1 MKTVEQ
7 YKCEICGGI
16 YNTPKQAE
24 NCENKHAK
32 VISVEVLFQPNH
44 IEPNQ
49 VKIVTEAADG
59 KKKQKTYALYRNW
72 Y

>member
-1 MKTVEQ
+1 MKVVEQ

-24 NCENKHAK
+24 DCEKKHAK
-32 VISVEVLFQPNH
+32 VLSVEILFQPNH
-44 IEPNQ
+44 IDPHQ
-49 VKIVTEAADG
+49 VKVVTEGKDG
-59 KKKQKTYALYRNW
+59 KKKQKTYYLYKNW

>member
-16 YNTPKQAE
+16 YGTPHQAE
-24 NCENKHAK
+24 TCEAKHAK
-32 VISVEVLFQPNH
+32 VLSVEVLFQANH

-49 VKIVTEAADG
+49 VKIVTEGKDG
-59 KKKQKTYALYRNW
+59 KRKQKTYGLYKNW

>member
-1 MKTVEQ
+1 MKVVEQ

-16 YNTPKQAE
+16 YGTPKQAE
-24 NCENKHAK
+24 TCEEKHTK
-32 VISVEVLFQPNH
+32 IISVEALFQPNH

-49 VKIVTEAADG
+49 VKIVSEGKDG
-59 KKKQKTYALYRNW
+59 KRKQKTYMLYKNW